1 MQKAIFLDRDGTL
14 NYDPGYLGN
23 PEQVVLFPTVAESL
37 SVLKNE
43 FNFLLIVISN
53 QSGVARGLIT
63 KDDVD
68 KVNQKINFLLN
79 PFNVQIDSFYYCTAH
94 PDFNSEKECECRKP
108 SPKLIFDAAKD
119 FEIDL
124 SKSYMIGDSISDI
137 QAAKN
142 AGCKSILIKTGYG
155 KESFIALLSEN
166 NLPNFVAE
174 NFKEACN
181 FIINDISGVK
191 IVN

>member
-1 MQKAIFLDRDGTL
+1 MRRAIFLDRDGTL
-14 NYDPGYLGN
+14 NFDPGYLGN
-23 PEQVVLFPTVAESL
+23 PDDVVLLPTVAESL
-37 SVLKNE
+37 SILKNE
-43 FNFLLIVISN
+43 YRFLLIVVSN

-63 KDDVD
+63 KEDVD
-68 KVNQKINFLLN
+68 KVNQKINLLLQ
-79 PFNVQIDSFYYCTAH
+79 PFNVQIDAFYYCTAH
-94 PDFNSEKECECRKP
+94 PDYNNEEECECRKP
-108 SPKLIFDAAKD
+108 SPKMILDAAKD

-124 SKSYMIGDSISDI
+124 TESYMIGDATSDI
-137 QAAKN
+137 QAALN

-166 NLPNFVAE
+166 ILPNFVAE
-174 NFKEACN
+174 NLKEACE